1 MGGYQPFDEER
12 QIQRVGRREGRRRK
26 GVGGE
31 EEGEEGWKERGK
43 GESERWGKEKKEHEI
58 DKWRIFL

>member
-26 GVGGE
+26 GVGGA
-31 EEGEEGWKERGK
+31 EEGEEGWKEREK
-43 GESERWGKEKKEHEI
+43 GGE
-58 DKWRIFL
+58 

>member
-31 EEGEEGWKERGK
+31 EEGEGEEGWKERGK
-43 GESERWGKEKKEHEI
+43 GGE
-58 DKWRIFL
+58 